1 MLHRQ
6 DRNPAPPVDGVGLLV
21 LVVAVALHGD
31 DAAAGARGGRGLG
44 LRPEQG
50 PSVRGERAGGAVG
63 PVLERLALM
72 LLLVVDE
79 VREWLPV
86 LPAPGNPVA
95 VRCQLGGGHGEQCY
109 GVCTQLHTLVPRKK
123 EKRGKSHFVQF
134 SPLPVHRV
142 TVAMIGG
149 RGRGGGGRYTLRT
162 HEKKMKSGAGFDKSS
177 FLAKFKVSWI

>member
-1 MLHRQ
+1 M
-6 DRNPAPPVDGVGLLV
+6 DGVGL
-21 LVVAVALHGD
+21 VVALALHGD

-44 LRPEQG
+44 LRPEQR
-50 PSVRGERAGGAVG
+50 PPVRGERAGGAVG

-149 RGRGGGGRYTLRT
+149 RGGGGQYTLRT
-162 HEKKMKSGAGFDKSS
+162 HGKKDEEWSWIRQIFFF
-177 FLAKFKVSWI
+177 FLAMFKVYWI

>member
-21 LVVAVALHGD
+21 LVAVALHGD
-31 DAAAGARGGRGLG
+31 DAAAGARGGGGLG
-44 LRPEQG
+44 LRPEQR
-50 PSVRGERAGGAVG
+50 PPVRGEGAGGAVG

-95 VRCQLGGGHGEQCY
+95 VRCQLGGGHGEQCWSLSVHNY
-109 GVCTQLHTLVPRKK
+109 TRLFT
-123 EKRGKSHFVQF
+123 EKR
-134 SPLPVHRV
+134 R
-142 TVAMIGG
+142 
-149 RGRGGGGRYTLRT
+149 RGEN
-162 HEKKMKSGAGFDKSS
+162 HISS
-177 FLAKFKVSWI
+177 NSAPFRCTGSQSQ